1 MDHNYYSNEDL
12 KNGIYS
18 IARQM
23 TLDNWRP
30 SLIVGVLR
38 GGIVPAVYL
47 SHWYECPM
55 LAIEWSTR
63 DNAVGQSLEDLRI
76 IKELIKGNSVL
87 LVDDIC
93 DSGLTLKEIEDVL
106 KEQYNKSKSKK
117 KKIFDLKVACLHY
130 NIAQDLFDPN
140 YYHLEINKNDDPRWI
155 VYEWERN

>member
-1 MDHNYYSNEDL
+1 MDHNYYSNDDL
-12 KNGIYS
+12 QDGIVS
-18 IARQM
+18 LARQM

-38 GGIVPAVYL
+38 GGIIPAVYL
-47 SHWYECPM
+47 SHWFECPM

-63 DNAVGQSLEDLRI
+63 DNAVGQSLEDQRI
-76 IKELIKGNSVL
+76 VKELIKGNSVL

-155 VYEWERN
+155 LYPWEEN